1 MGGAMHCPF
10 CDYDNPFGA
19 TACGFCAAILPDE
32 NAEISKARD
41 SILDTA
47 AGKQIRCSYCWK
59 LNPATNA
66 VCGECGM
73 PLAYVPHPDKKG
85 KHRRLQ
91 KRGEV
96 WNPVPEGMVRCLGCW
111 HDNPEGSVLC
121 EKCGIQL
128 MKPSEMPDYE
138 SIKAQQYALP
148 KPNIVLRGLGKAAA
162 PLSSD
167 FYVCEPTDPSEED
180 EGLLE
185 FLAGELSKPKLTEEE
200 RRKIE
205 QSKNRSEINHATPG
219 MLRCRN
225 CWHDNPTDAT
235 LCEECGARLQPDRP
249 TPKTRKKHWP
259 GDP

>member
-1 MGGAMHCPF
+1 MHCPF
-10 CDYDNPFGA
+10 CDYDNPSGA

-32 NAEISKARD
+32 NAETSKARD

-85 KHRRLQ
+85 KHRRLH

-128 MKPSEMPDYE
+128 MKPSETPDYE

-148 KPNIVLRGLGKAAA
+148 KPNIVLRGLGRRRHRLARTFMCANRRTRQRKMRAC
-162 PLSSD
+162 SSSSP
-167 FYVCEPTDPSEED
+167 ES
-180 EGLLE
+180 
-185 FLAGELSKPKLTEEE
+185 S
-200 RRKIE
+200 
-205 QSKNRSEINHATPG
+205 RS
-219 MLRCRN
+219 RS
-225 CWHDNPTDAT
+225 
-235 LCEECGARLQPDRP
+235 
-249 TPKTRKKHWP
+249 
-259 GDP
+259 